1 MADKQNKL
9 TYVVELDTKSGKVK
23 IDGLTKG
30 FVQAQSAV
38 KNLNSELGKTTKNG
52 LNPMIDKTGL
62 AGATVVELGRTIS
75 DSNYGIRGM
84 ANNLSQLSTLMI
96 TLISTTGGVANGFK
110 ALINTLRGPLGI
122 IVLFQIAIAALERFS
137 MQSKEVSDNL
147 NSINTAAAS
156 AGSDLKILRD
166 VMDDSSLSQE
176 ELNRAIKKANAQY
189 KDLNIQVDEN
199 GRVTEE
205 SRKQIDFKIK
215 SLERLAKATAIQ
227 KEIEE
232 LFTKIVKSQV
242 EESKAI
248 QAEEA
253 KRDRLEAERLA
264 SRSKALQTGVGAGR
278 AETTESII
286 KRRTEAVKA
295 EFKEQREIFQEEL
308 EFLRN
313 ILVDEELVDELF
325 KPPKG
330 GRTKKRTEKFVREQL
345 EALNPFF
352 KEFFFDVDK
361 AGNVTAKSIVNS
373 LGEVSNI
380 YKDIN
385 ESGEKGV
392 FQLSELGREYDEAVQ
407 RTNES
412 LKSGLAFLKE
422 EAGKVTDLFKGSQ
435 SALKNINEVVMS
447 YSDARIEAL
456 ARERD
461 YVLNT
466 ESLTKSQQRARIKD
480 IQERELKAQRT
491 KIRLEREF
499 FTIKQSL
506 LIAEEIMKIKADFA
520 ERKRIF
526 EKVNDNIVA
535 GSVESIAD
543 AKFSI
548 GEFVKQL
555 GPAGI
560 AAYALTIGGLIA
572 SIFRARKQAHAQ
584 LASLGGGSAPSGG
597 DSGGGTSFIA
607 PDFNI
612 VGTTETSQLAQSI
625 ATSEQ
630 EPVKA
635 YVVTDDISN
644 AQELDRK
651 AISSASLG

>member
-137 MQSKEVSDNL
+137 MQSKELSDNI
-147 NSINTAAAS
+147 NSIDTAAAS

-227 KEIEE
+227 KEIEK
-232 LFTKIVKSQV
+232 LFTEIVKSQV

-248 QAEEA
+248 QAEE
-253 KRDRLEAERLA
+253 DRYEKLINARG
-264 SRSKALQTGVGAGR
+264 SKDFR
-278 AETTESII
+278 AENVQ
-286 KRRTEAVKA
+286 KRRENAIKEIKA
-295 EFKEQREIFQEEL
+295 DFKERREVFQEEVELL
-308 EFLRN
+308 EK
-313 ILVDEELVDELF
+313 IVVDEELVDELF

-491 KIRLEREF
+491 KIKLEREF

-535 GSVESIAD
+535 GSVESVAD

-597 DSGGGTSFIA
+597 DGGGGTSFIA

>member
-137 MQSKEVSDNL
+137 MQSKELSDNI
-147 NSINTAAAS
+147 NSIDTAAAS

-227 KEIEE
+227 KEIEK
-232 LFTKIVKSQV
+232 LFTEIVKSQV

-248 QAEEA
+248 QAEE
-253 KRDRLEAERLA
+253 DRYEKLINARG
-264 SRSKALQTGVGAGR
+264 SKDFR
-278 AETTESII
+278 AENVQ
-286 KRRTEAVKA
+286 KRRENAIKEIKA
-295 EFKEQREIFQEEL
+295 DFKERREVFQEEVELL
-308 EFLRN
+308 EK
-313 ILVDEELVDELF
+313 IAVDEELVDELF

>member
-137 MQSKEVSDNL
+137 MQSKELSDNI
-147 NSINTAAAS
+147 NSIDTAAAS

-227 KEIEE
+227 KEIEK
-232 LFTKIVKSQV
+232 LFTEIVKSQV

-248 QAEEA
+248 QAEE
-253 KRDRLEAERLA
+253 DRYEKLINARG
-264 SRSKALQTGVGAGR
+264 SKDFR
-278 AETTESII
+278 AENVQ
-286 KRRTEAVKA
+286 KRRENAIKEIKA
-295 EFKEQREIFQEEL
+295 DFKERREVFQEEVELL
-308 EFLRN
+308 EK
-313 ILVDEELVDELF
+313 IVVDEELVDELF